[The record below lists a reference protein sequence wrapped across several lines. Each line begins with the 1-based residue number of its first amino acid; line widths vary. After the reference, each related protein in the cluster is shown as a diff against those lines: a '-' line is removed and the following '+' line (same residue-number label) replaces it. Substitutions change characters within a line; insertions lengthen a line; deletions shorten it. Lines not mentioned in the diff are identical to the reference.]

1 MKLIW
6 TASRTPSKIYNVNN
20 CSYNLI
26 ILRKSVGILLCIL
39 TIQHNVCLRLSRGR
53 TYPREKVWLP
63 CNHFIQGYTNV
74 VLRLLHQKSPVRLI
88 CNQTINL
95 KTGSQTVSRSR
106 CAGSSHTSHSCTP
119 VVNDTGKQCL
129 SENV

>member
-1 MKLIW
+1 MCVYVCPAVKH
-6 TASRTPSKIYNVNN
+6 
-20 CSYNLI
+20 
-26 ILRKSVGILLCIL
+26 
-39 TIQHNVCLRLSRGR
+39 IQ
-53 TYPREKVWLP
+53 EKVWLP

-74 VLRLLHQKSPVRLI
+74 VLHLLHQKSPVRLI

-129 SENV
+129 SEDV